1 MENLR
6 NRIHVELVSNKKD
19 YLKWTSEPSYMSHK
33 IFDNDL
39 FAIRKNVMLNKP
51 GCVEMC
57 ILELSK
63 VLMYE
68 LHYDC
73 IKNKY
78 GNNLRLLFRHW

>member
-6 NRIHVELVSNKKD
+6 NRVGVTPVNNKKD
-19 YLKWTSEPSYMSHK
+19 YLKWTSKPNYVSQK

-39 FAIRKNVMLNKP
+39 VVIHKIKTTLTLKKSAY
-51 GCVEMC
+51 VEMC

-63 VLMYE
+63 VPKYK
-68 LHYDC
+68 LHYDY

-78 GNNLRLLFRHW
+78 GYKL